1 MDGGRA
7 FCLIFCALIFTG
19 YSIESYP
26 LRIAQPSLNIIPKFY
41 SISLKKS
48 INLTDRKSKKFLL
61 HFPTK
66 ICHCHLKYWESKYRK
81 YMIKCKRI
89 QTKR

>member
-7 FCLIFCALIFTG
+7 FCLIFCVLILTG

-48 INLTDRKSKKFLL
+48 INLTDRKSKKFCFIFQQNLPL
-61 HFPTK
+61 SFK
-66 ICHCHLKYWESKYRK
+66 ILGK
-81 YMIKCKRI
+81 
-89 QTKR
+89 

>member
-7 FCLIFCALIFTG
+7 FCLIFCVLILTG

-26 LRIAQPSLNIIPKFY
+26 LRIVQPSLNIIPKFY

-48 INLTDRKSKKFLL
+48 INLTDRKSKKLL
-61 HFPTK
+61 FSNKNLLTVSD
-66 ICHCHLKYWESKYRK
+66 IFG
-81 YMIKCKRI
+81 KRI
-89 QTKR
+89 SKIYDILNIYFCY

>member
-7 FCLIFCALIFTG
+7 FCLIFCVLILTG

-48 INLTDRKSKKFLL
+48 INLT
-61 HFPTK
+61 
-66 ICHCHLKYWESKYRK
+66 E
-81 YMIKCKRI
+81 
-89 QTKR
+89 

>member
-7 FCLIFCALIFTG
+7 FCLIFCVLILTG

-48 INLTDRKSKKFLL
+48 INLTDRKSKKFC
-61 HFPTK
+61 FIFQQRFATV
-66 ICHCHLKYWESKYRK
+66 I
-81 YMIKCKRI
+81 
-89 QTKR
+89 

>member
-1 MDGGRA
+1 MGGGRA
-7 FCLIFCALIFTG
+7 FCLIFCVLILTG

-48 INLTDRKSKKFLL
+48 INLTDRKRKKLLFSNKNLPPASDIFGKHISKIYDIINIYF
-61 HFPTK
+61 
-66 ICHCHLKYWESKYRK
+66 CY
-81 YMIKCKRI
+81 
-89 QTKR
+89 